1 MTGNKEDLLESFVES
16 DRHLKSYLKEVEKA
30 GQLYHY
36 ASNYCLETV
45 ADVKHFIKTN
55 TENESVFGTFC
66 EPVYD
71 EKRNAV
77 KDGKDPMCA
86 VGIISVC
93 IDVDNLRAQVNGR
106 TVFQENADFSEKY
119 LSANGAA
126 ARDALVAEVIK
137 QRQKGEREL
146 RRRIA
151 EELKKRER
159 RRFIQLRK
167 KFVGG

>member
-1 MTGNKEDLLESFVES
+1 MVGNKEDLLESFAES
-16 DRHLKSYLKEVEKA
+16 DRLLKSYLKEVEKA
-30 GQLYHY
+30 GQLYRY

-77 KDGKDPMCA
+77 KDGKDPLCA
-86 VGIISVC
+86 VGIISVGN
-93 IDVDNLRAQVNGR
+93 DGTNLRAQVNGR
-106 TVFQENADFSEKY
+106 TVFQVNADFSEKY
-119 LSANGAA
+119 LSTNGAA

-137 QRQKGEREL
+137 ERKKDEREL
-146 RRRIA
+146 RHRIA
-151 EELKKRER
+151 EDKKKQER

>member
-1 MTGNKEDLLESFVES
+1 MVGNKEDLLESFAES
-16 DRHLKSYLKEVEKA
+16 DRHLKDYLKEVEEA
-30 GQLYHY
+30 GQLYRF

-45 ADVKHFIKTN
+45 ADVKHFIKTSPKK
-55 TENESVFGTFC
+55 ESVFGTFC

-71 EKRNAV
+71 EKGNAV
-77 KDGKDPMCA
+77 KDGKDPLCA

-93 IDVDNLRAQVNGR
+93 IDGDNLRAQVNGR

-137 QRQKGEREL
+137 QRKKDEREL

-151 EELKKRER
+151 EDKKKQER